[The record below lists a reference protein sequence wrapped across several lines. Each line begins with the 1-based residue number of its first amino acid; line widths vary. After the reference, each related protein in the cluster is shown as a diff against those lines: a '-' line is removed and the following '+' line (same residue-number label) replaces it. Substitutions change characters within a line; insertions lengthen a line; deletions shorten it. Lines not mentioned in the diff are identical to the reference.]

1 MAVIMALCIN
11 LMAQGMDF
19 TTDKW
24 EDILAKAKA
33 ENKIVF
39 VDAYATWCGP
49 CKWMDAN
56 VFVNEEVGA
65 FYNAN
70 FINAKI
76 DMEKGEGL
84 EISETYNVRAYPTF
98 LFVNGDGELVHR
110 GVGGREP
117 ARFIALGEAASDPD
131 MQLMSLQKQYDD
143 GERSGEFMIRYANAL
158 QEGGLDAAE
167 VADAYLSSLDSYEDE
182 EIMTFIYEMT
192 SEPTQ
197 KGFEIMADNL
207 DDFYAMF
214 GKEDVQ
220 KRMEYAL
227 KRAFFS
233 EPAIIEAAYE
243 EIFPEDAPRMMAL
256 YNMEVHM
263 YSRDADA
270 GDKFY
275 DAAVNYFDNYETDN
289 WSLLNSAAWFVY
301 ENIEGEE
308 EIKKAIEWTDKSIDI
323 NSTYSNLDTMAA
335 LYYKLGKKRKAKKW
349 AESAIHTAKLE
360 REDASSTKQLLKK
373 INAM

>member
-1 MAVIMALCIN
+1 MVVIMALCIN

-56 VFVNEEVGA
+56 VFVDSEVGE
-65 FYNAN
+65 FYNTN

-76 DMEKGEGL
+76 DMEKGEGPD
-84 EISETYNVRAYPTF
+84 IAETYNVRAYPTF
-98 LFVNGDGELVHR
+98 LFVNGDGELVHK

-117 ARFIALGEAASDPD
+117 DRFIALGEAASDPD
-131 MQLMSLQKQYDD
+131 LQLMSLQKQFEG
-143 GERSGEFMIRYANAL
+143 GERAGEFMIRYANAL
-158 QEGGLDAAE
+158 QDGGMDVGE
-167 VADAYLSSLDSYEDE
+167 VVDVYLNSLDSYEGE
-182 EIMTFIYEMT
+182 EVMTFIYEMT

-197 KGFEIMADNL
+197 KGFEIMANNL
-207 DDFYAMF
+207 ESFYEMF
-214 GKEDVQ
+214 GKEEVQ
-220 KRMEYAL
+220 SRMEYTL
-227 KRAFFS
+227 KRAYF
-233 EPAIIEAAYE
+233 AIPEMMEVMYNQY
-243 EIFPEDAPRMMAL
+243 FPEDAPRMLAL
-256 YNMEVHM
+256 YTMEYHM
-263 YSRDADA
+263 YSRSSDANEQ
-270 GDKFY
+270 FY
-275 DAAVNYFDNYETDN
+275 EAAVNYFEKYGSDN

-301 ENIEGEE
+301 ENIDGDE
-308 EIKKAIEWTDKSIDI
+308 EINKAIEWTDKSIEI
-323 NSTYSNLDTMAA
+323 NYTYSNLDTMAA

-349 AESAIHTAKLE
+349 AEKAIETAKFE

-373 INAM
+373 IKAM

>member
-1 MAVIMALCIN
+1 MVVIMALCIN

-56 VFVNEEVGA
+56 VFVDSEVGE
-65 FYNAN
+65 FYNTN

-76 DMEKGEGL
+76 DMEKGEGPD
-84 EISETYNVRAYPTF
+84 IAETYNVRAYPTF
-98 LFVNGDGELVHR
+98 LFVNGDGELVHK

-117 ARFIALGEAASDPD
+117 DRFIALGEAASDPD
-131 MQLMSLQKQYDD
+131 LQLMSLQKQFEG
-143 GERSGEFMIRYANAL
+143 GERTGEFMIRYANAL
-158 QEGGLDAAE
+158 QDGGMDVGE
-167 VADAYLSSLDSYEDE
+167 VVDVYLNSLDSYEGE
-182 EIMTFIYEMT
+182 EVMTFIYEMT

-197 KGFEIMADNL
+197 KGFEIMANNL
-207 DDFYAMF
+207 ESFYEMF
-214 GKEDVQ
+214 GKEEVQ
-220 KRMEYAL
+220 SRMEYTL
-227 KRAFFS
+227 KRAYF
-233 EPAIIEAAYE
+233 AIPEMMEVMYNQY
-243 EIFPEDAPRMMAL
+243 FPEDAPRMLAL
-256 YNMEVHM
+256 YTMEYHM
-263 YSRDADA
+263 YSRSSDANEQ
-270 GDKFY
+270 FY
-275 DAAVNYFDNYETDN
+275 EAAVNYFDKYGSDN

-301 ENIEGEE
+301 ENIDGDE
-308 EIKKAIEWTDKSIDI
+308 EINKAIEWTDKSIEI
-323 NSTYSNLDTMAA
+323 NYTYSNLDTMAA

-349 AESAIHTAKLE
+349 AEKAIETAKFE

-373 INAM
+373 IKAM